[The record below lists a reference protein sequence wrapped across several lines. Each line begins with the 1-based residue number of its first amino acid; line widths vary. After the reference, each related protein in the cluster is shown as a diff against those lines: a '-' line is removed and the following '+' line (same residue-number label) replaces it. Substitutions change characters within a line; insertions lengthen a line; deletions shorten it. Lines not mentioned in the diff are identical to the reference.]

1 MAAILALIPSLVL
14 TGLFLWFTLRVM
26 QKAGYSGWW
35 ALIGFVPVVNIVML
49 WVFAF
54 ADWPALAAIRGGG
67 SSGRVTGDSPI
78 AGGTI
83 LDRAYRDETRDDRAP
98 DFAPVGDRWMLSG
111 FDGEGHAV
119 RLDFAAADAETGDG
133 LIIGRSPAE
142 SDLILADTSVSRRHA
157 RLFGRGGR
165 LFVEDAGSA
174 NGTRVDGRRLAED
187 EPAEITE
194 GTDIELGE
202 TRLRLSQA

>member
-14 TGLFLWFTLRVM
+14 TGLFLWFTVRIA

-35 ALIGFVPVVNIVML
+35 ALVSFVPVLNIVML

-67 SSGRVTGDSPI
+67 SSGRVQGDAPI

-83 LDRAYRDETRDDRAP
+83 LDRAYRDETPDDRAT
-98 DFAPVGDRWMLSG
+98 DFASDGDRWMLSG
-111 FDGEGHAV
+111 FDGDGHAV
-119 RLDFAAADAETGDG
+119 RLDFAAADAETGEG
-133 LIIGRSPAE
+133 LIIGRSPGE
-142 SDLILADTSVSRRHA
+142 SDLVLADTSVSRRHA
-157 RLFGRGGR
+157 RLSRRGGR
-165 LFVEDAGSA
+165 LFVEDAGSS
-174 NGTRVDGRRLAED
+174 NGTRVDGRTLAEG
-187 EPAEITE
+187 EAAEIAE
-194 GTDIELGE
+194 GSEIELGE